1 MKLTLKSH
9 SNTRQVATD
18 IYTVKYQTYLLQ
30 VLCDNL
36 DSAVLDY
43 LAPIDRLRMTATY
56 ETRLKLGNILRLA
69 KSLRAA
75 LSEVCHQLTVSE
87 ELTGLSDGLNDMLML
102 FRVHADVSDEA
113 VKAMTERLAAT
124 VKTVRE
130 GQALEEK
137 CISLIEEQIV
147 KPATNGTKQTQNPK

>member
-69 KSLRAA
+69 KSLPHECETWQCYMCRCRG
-75 LSEVCHQLTVSE
+75 VV
-87 ELTGLSDGLNDMLML
+87 
-102 FRVHADVSDEA
+102 A
-113 VKAMTERLAAT
+113 V
-124 VKTVRE
+124 
-130 GQALEEK
+130 
-137 CISLIEEQIV
+137 
-147 KPATNGTKQTQNPK
+147 

>member
-87 ELTGLSDGLNDMLML
+87 ELTKAEVNGITTQPTLTFTAYAVQKDGIDTA
-102 FRVHADVSDEA
+102 ADAWTKVA
-113 VKAMTERLAAT
+113 NPTA
-124 VKTVRE
+124 
-130 GQALEEK
+130 
-137 CISLIEEQIV
+137 
-147 KPATNGTKQTQNPK
+147 KP